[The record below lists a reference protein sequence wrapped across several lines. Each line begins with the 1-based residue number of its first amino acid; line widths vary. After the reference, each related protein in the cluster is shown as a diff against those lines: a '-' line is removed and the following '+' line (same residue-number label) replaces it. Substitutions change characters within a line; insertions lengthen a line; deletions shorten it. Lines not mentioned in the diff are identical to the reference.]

1 MSDPSQDV
9 ISNLRR
15 SYQTRK
21 REIQRLERVL
31 AEPDTVIEFHHVA
44 HARNA
49 ARIKEADESVAD
61 RERNL
66 LETIFARGD

>member
-21 REIQRLERVL
+21 REMQRLERGL
-31 AEPDTVIEFHHVA
+31 AEWDTVIEFHHAV
-44 HARNA
+44 HARNDA
-49 ARIKEADESVAD
+49 GIKEADEQVAD
-61 RERNL
+61 SERNL
-66 LETIFARGD
+66 LEAIFVQGD